1 MSDEQCQC
9 SHRDDLKLS
18 RFAEFMELELSAVVE
33 RVRLL
38 VDVIN
43 EDLLTADGITDR
55 DMLDWL
61 GICGL
66 TVTSSD
72 SNVAFQ
78 AYLALNT
85 GLLDECCQSEVM

>member
-1 MSDEQCQC
+1 MSDQQCQC
-9 SHRDDLKLS
+9 SDRDDLKRR
-18 RFAEFMELELSAVVE
+18 RFAEFKELELSAVVE

-43 EDLLTADGITDR
+43 EDLLTDDGITDR

-61 GICGL
+61 AICGL

-72 SNVAFQ
+72 GNEAFQ
-78 AYLALNT
+78 AYIALNT
-85 GLLDECCQSEVM
+85 GLLDECCQSEVT

>member
-1 MSDEQCQC
+1 VTVEQCQR
-9 SHRDDLKLS
+9 SDHDALTRI
-18 RFAEFMELELSAVVE
+18 AELTQMHLSAVVE

-43 EDLLTADGITDR
+43 EDLLTADGITER

-61 GICGL
+61 AICGL

-72 SNVAFQ
+72 SNEAFQ
-78 AYLALNT
+78 AYIALNT
-85 GLLDECCQSEVM
+85 GLLDECRQSEVT